1 MKTHYAIQ
9 PPDLSSLCLA
19 ITEHAP
25 LPMATVEGASH
36 IVRYVNP
43 AFCRLLDKP
52 SEQLVGIPFCKM
64 LPERDECVT
73 LLDRVFRTGK
83 PESHTE
89 QEHSKPHPGFWSFTM
104 WPVLAD
110 ERPVGVMIQV
120 TETAQFQEKTL
131 AMNEALML
139 GSLRQHELTE
149 AADSL
154 NVQLQSE
161 IAERKQVEEAL
172 HKAGA
177 LQRAIFNSAN
187 FSSIATDA
195 KGVIQIF
202 NVGAER
208 MLGYAAAEVMNKI
221 TPADISDPQELIA
234 RAKALSV
241 ELATPITPGF
251 EALVFKASRGI
262 EDIYELTYIRKDG
275 SRFSAV
281 VSVTALR
288 DAQDVII
295 GYLLIGT
302 DNTAR
307 KLVEAEQKKLD
318 QRLRDQQ
325 FYTRSLIESNI
336 DALMTT
342 DPSGIIT
349 DVNKQMEALTGCT
362 RDELIGAPF
371 KSHFTDPER
380 AEAAIKLV
388 LSEKKVTDYEL
399 TARARDGKQTVVS
412 YNATTFY
419 DRGRTLQGVFAAAR
433 DVTERKEDEAQLRFL
448 MRELTHRS
456 KNLLAVIQAM
466 ARQTARYAGSTESFL
481 EKFNAR
487 LQALAASHD
496 ILFKEE
502 WQSASLAD
510 LVRLQLGPYLDRRE
524 SQVSVEGPTVLL
536 KPDAAQNLGYAL
548 HELATNAAKYGALSV
563 PEGRVSIAWRWLP
576 EADGNGVEL
585 DWVESGGPAVVKPAH
600 RGFGSMVIE
609 GNLARELDTQVDL
622 AFRAEGVQCKIL
634 LPPGRLT
641 AIR

>member
-1 MKTHYAIQ
+1 MEDYEGPLHKEPWSARGPELMAAKPISAHQ
-9 PPDLSSLCLA
+9 PPDLLSLCLA

-25 LPMATVEGASH
+25 LPMALVEGASH
-36 IVRYVNP
+36 IVRYANP

-52 SEQLVGIPFCKM
+52 SEQLVGIPFSEM
-64 LPERDECVT
+64 LPESDECVT

-89 QEHSKPHPGFWSFTM
+89 QEHSKPHPVFWSFTM

-120 TETAQFQEKTL
+120 TETAQFHEKTL
-131 AMNEALML
+131 AMNEALLL

-149 AADSL
+149 VADSL

-161 IAERKQVEEAL
+161 ITE
-172 HKAGA
+172 
-177 LQRAIFNSAN
+177 
-187 FSSIATDA
+187 
-195 KGVIQIF
+195 
-202 NVGAER
+202 
-208 MLGYAAAEVMNKI
+208 
-221 TPADISDPQELIA
+221 
-234 RAKALSV
+234 
-241 ELATPITPGF
+241 
-251 EALVFKASRGI
+251 
-262 EDIYELTYIRKDG
+262 
-275 SRFSAV
+275 
-281 VSVTALR
+281 
-288 DAQDVII
+288 
-295 GYLLIGT
+295 
-302 DNTAR
+302 R
-307 KLVEAEQKKLD
+307 KLVEAEQKKLG
-318 QRLRDQQ
+318 QRLRDLQ

-349 DVNKQMEALTGCT
+349 DVNKQMEALTGRT

-371 KSHFTDPER
+371 KSHFTDPKR

-388 LSEKKVTDYEL
+388 LRERKVTDYEL

-419 DRGRTLQGVFAAAR
+419 DRGRKLQGVFAAAR

-448 MRELTHRS
+448 MRELFHRS
-456 KNLLAVIQAM
+456 KNLLAVIQAI
-466 ARQTARYAGSTESFL
+466 ARQTARYSGSAESFL

-487 LQALAASHD
+487 LQALAMSHD

-502 WQSASLAD
+502 GQSASLAD
-510 LVRLQLGPYLDRRE
+510 LVGQQLAPYLDSRE

-536 KPDAAQNLGYAL
+536 KPDAAQNLGFAL

-563 PEGRVSIAWRWLP
+563 PEGRVSIAWRLLP
-576 EADGNGVEL
+576 EAGGNGVEL
-585 DWVESGGPAVVKPAH
+585 DWVESCGPAVVKPTH

-609 GNLARELDTQVDL
+609 RNLARELDTQVEL
-622 AFRAEGVQCKIL
+622 SFPAEGVQCKIL
-634 LPPGRLT
+634 LPPGQLA

>member
-1 MKTHYAIQ
+1 MAAKPTSAHQ
-9 PPDLSSLCLA
+9 PPDLLILCLG

-52 SEQLVGIPFCKM
+52 SEQLVGIPFCEM

-89 QEHSKPHPGFWSFTM
+89 QEHSKPHPVFWSFTM

-110 ERPVGVMIQV
+110 KRHLGVMIQV
-120 TETAQFQEKTL
+120 TETAQFHEKTL

-139 GSLRQHELTE
+139 SSLRQHELTE

-161 IAERKQVEEAL
+161 I
-172 HKAGA
+172 
-177 LQRAIFNSAN
+177 
-187 FSSIATDA
+187 
-195 KGVIQIF
+195 
-202 NVGAER
+202 
-208 MLGYAAAEVMNKI
+208 
-221 TPADISDPQELIA
+221 
-234 RAKALSV
+234 
-241 ELATPITPGF
+241 
-251 EALVFKASRGI
+251 
-262 EDIYELTYIRKDG
+262 
-275 SRFSAV
+275 
-281 VSVTALR
+281 
-288 DAQDVII
+288 
-295 GYLLIGT
+295 
-302 DNTAR
+302 TAR
-307 KLVEAEQKKLD
+307 NLVEAEQKKLE

-325 FYTRSLIESNI
+325 FYTRSLIESDI
-336 DALMTT
+336 DALATT
-342 DPSGIIT
+342 DPFGIIT

-371 KSHFTDPER
+371 KSHFTDSER

-399 TARARDGKQTVVS
+399 TARARDGTKTVVS

-419 DRGRTLQGVFAAAR
+419 DRGRMLQGVFAAAR

-466 ARQTARYAGSTESFL
+466 ARQTARYSGSTESFL

-487 LQALAASHD
+487 LQALAMSHD
-496 ILFKEE
+496 ILFKKE

-510 LVRLQLGPYLDRRE
+510 LVGLQLGPYLDRRT

-536 KPDAAQNLGYAL
+536 KPDAAQNLGFAL

-563 PEGRVSIAWRWLP
+563 PEGRVSIAWRLLP

-585 DWVESGGPAVVKPAH
+585 DWVESCGPAVVKPAH

-609 GNLARELDTQVDL
+609 RNLAREFDTEVEL

-634 LPPGRLT
+634 LPPGQLA

>member
-1 MKTHYAIQ
+1 MKAHYAIQ

-52 SEQLVGIPFCKM
+52 SEQLVGIPFCEM

-120 TETAQFQEKTL
+120 TETAQLHEKTL

-139 GSLRQHELTE
+139 SSLRQHELTE

-161 IAERKQVEEAL
+161 ITE
-172 HKAGA
+172 
-177 LQRAIFNSAN
+177 
-187 FSSIATDA
+187 
-195 KGVIQIF
+195 
-202 NVGAER
+202 
-208 MLGYAAAEVMNKI
+208 
-221 TPADISDPQELIA
+221 
-234 RAKALSV
+234 
-241 ELATPITPGF
+241 
-251 EALVFKASRGI
+251 
-262 EDIYELTYIRKDG
+262 
-275 SRFSAV
+275 
-281 VSVTALR
+281 
-288 DAQDVII
+288 
-295 GYLLIGT
+295 
-302 DNTAR
+302 R

-325 FYTRSLIESNI
+325 FYTRSLIESDI
-336 DALMTT
+336 DALATT
-342 DPSGIIT
+342 DPFGIIT

-371 KSHFTDPER
+371 KGYFTDPER
-380 AEAAIKLV
+380 AEAAINLV

-399 TARARDGKQTVVS
+399 TARAFDGKTTVVS

-433 DVTERKEDEAQLRFL
+433 DVTERKEDEAKLRFL

-466 ARQTARYAGSTESFL
+466 ARQTARYSGSTESFL
-481 EKFNAR
+481 EKFDAR
-487 LQALAASHD
+487 LQALATSHD
-496 ILFKEE
+496 ILAQEE
-502 WQSASLAD
+502 WQSVSLAD
-510 LVRLQLGPYLDRRE
+510 LVRLQLGPYLDRSE
-524 SQVSVEGPTVLL
+524 PQISVEGPTVLL
-536 KPDAAQNLGYAL
+536 KPEAAPNLGFAL
-548 HELATNAAKYGALSV
+548 HELATNAFKYGALSV
-563 PEGRVSIAWRWLP
+563 PEGRVSIAWRRLP
-576 EADGNGVEL
+576 EADGNGVDL
-585 DWVESGGPAVVKPAH
+585 DWVESGGPAVEMPAH
-600 RGFGSMVIE
+600 RRFGSMVIE
-609 GNLARELDTQVDL
+609 HNLARALDTKVEL

-634 LPPGRLT
+634 LPPGQLA

>member
-1 MKTHYAIQ
+1 MKAHYAIQ

-52 SEQLVGIPFCKM
+52 SEQLVGIPFCEM

-83 PESHTE
+83 PESLTE
-89 QEHSKPHPGFWSFTM
+89 QEHSKPHPVFWSFTM

-120 TETAQFQEKTL
+120 TETAQLHEKTL

-139 GSLRQHELTE
+139 SSLRQHELTE

-161 IAERKQVEEAL
+161 ITE
-172 HKAGA
+172 
-177 LQRAIFNSAN
+177 
-187 FSSIATDA
+187 
-195 KGVIQIF
+195 
-202 NVGAER
+202 
-208 MLGYAAAEVMNKI
+208 
-221 TPADISDPQELIA
+221 
-234 RAKALSV
+234 
-241 ELATPITPGF
+241 
-251 EALVFKASRGI
+251 
-262 EDIYELTYIRKDG
+262 
-275 SRFSAV
+275 
-281 VSVTALR
+281 
-288 DAQDVII
+288 
-295 GYLLIGT
+295 
-302 DNTAR
+302 R

-325 FYTRSLIESNI
+325 FYTRSLIESDI
-336 DALMTT
+336 DALATT
-342 DPSGIIT
+342 DPFGIIT

-371 KSHFTDPER
+371 KGYFTDPER
-380 AEAAIKLV
+380 AEAAINLV

-399 TARARDGKQTVVS
+399 TARAFDGKTTVVS

-433 DVTERKEDEAQLRFL
+433 DVTERKEDEAKLRFL

-466 ARQTARYAGSTESFL
+466 ARQTARYSGSTESFL
-481 EKFNAR
+481 EKFDAR
-487 LQALAASHD
+487 LQALATSHD
-496 ILFKEE
+496 ILAQEE
-502 WQSASLAD
+502 WQSVSLAD
-510 LVRLQLGPYLDRRE
+510 LVRLQLGPYLDRSE
-524 SQVSVEGPTVLL
+524 PQISVEGPTVLL
-536 KPDAAQNLGYAL
+536 KPEAAPNLGFAL
-548 HELATNAAKYGALSV
+548 HELATNAFKYGALSV
-563 PEGRVSIAWRWLP
+563 PEGRVSIAWRRLP
-576 EADGNGVEL
+576 EADGNGVDL
-585 DWVESGGPAVVKPAH
+585 DWVESGGPAVEMPAH

-609 GNLARELDTQVDL
+609 HNLARALDTKVEL
-622 AFRAEGVQCKIL
+622 AFRAKGVQCKIL
-634 LPPGRLT
+634 LPPGQLA